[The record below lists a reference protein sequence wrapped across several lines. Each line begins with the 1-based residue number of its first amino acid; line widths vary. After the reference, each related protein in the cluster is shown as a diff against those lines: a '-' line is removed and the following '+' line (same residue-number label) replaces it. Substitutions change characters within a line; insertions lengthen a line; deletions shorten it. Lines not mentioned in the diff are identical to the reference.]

1 MYKLEYL
8 PLALQD
14 MVDISRYISRE
25 LCNPEAAEMLAKEL
39 VESAERLRD
48 FPYSNAV
55 HIPARKL
62 KHECRKLMV
71 KNYIM
76 FYRVDETARKIT
88 IARVVYARR
97 DYEKLL

>member
-8 PLALQD
+8 PLARQD
-14 MVDISRYISRE
+14 MLDISRYISRE
-25 LCNPEAAEMLAKEL
+25 LCNPEAAWKLAEEM
-39 VESAERLRD
+39 VEAADELRD

-55 HIPARKL
+55 YVPIRQLRYEYRKL
-62 KHECRKLMV
+62 HV

-76 FYRVDETARKIT
+76 FYRVDEAARKIT

>member
-8 PLALQD
+8 PLARQD
-14 MVDISRYISRE
+14 MLDISQYIGRE
-25 LCNPEAAEMLAKEL
+25 LCNPEAAWKLAEEM
-39 VESAERLRD
+39 VEAAERLRD

-55 HIPARKL
+55 YVPIRQLRYEYRKL
-62 KHECRKLMV
+62 LV

-76 FYRVDETARKIT
+76 FYRVDEAARKIT